1 MTLLDRL
8 TRTVTDTTARGLALA
23 TEVSVVAV
31 RGALGVVPPE
41 VVEQLRRSLA
51 EPLQALLDIPGVVQE
66 TTGLPIPR
74 QALDTAH
81 VMRTLV
87 APDVDDATDAELVR
101 RRFDELIERSTRVGE
116 DAGLPA
122 FLEVVAQLTPDE
134 ARILRLLGDTGPA
147 PVVDL
152 EAVSIVGRGTRTVL
166 PRQTMVAERA
176 GCAHPDDADT
186 YLANLERLGIVE
198 YRDDELEG
206 DEDYQ
211 LIIGTQAYRA
221 AARAYRDDRLW
232 RARGQRR
239 SLHLTAFGRRFLTIC
254 TGRPPSP
261 SPSHRRTTTSARSRG
276 TG

>member
-1 MTLLDRL
+1 MTLFDRL
-8 TRTVTDTTARGLALA
+8 TRTVADTTAKGLSLA
-23 TEVSVVAV
+23 TEVSAIAV
-31 RGALGVVPPE
+31 RGALGAVPPE
-41 VVEQLRRSLA
+41 VVEQLRRSVA
-51 EPLQALLDIPGVVQE
+51 EPLQALLDIPGVVRE

-74 QALDTAH
+74 QALDTAN

-87 APDVDDATDAELVR
+87 APDAEDASDAELVR
-101 RRFDELIERSTRVGE
+101 RRFDELIERSTHVGD

-152 EAVSIVGRGTRTVL
+152 EAISIVGRGTRTVL
-166 PRQTMVAERA
+166 PRQAIVADRA
-176 GCAHPDDADT
+176 GCAHPEDADT
-186 YLANLERLGIVE
+186 YLANLERLGLLE

-206 DEDYQ
+206 HDDYQ
-211 LIIGTQAYRA
+211 LIIGTEPYRA

-239 SLHLTAFGRRFLTIC
+239 SLHLTPFGSRFLGVC
-254 TGRPPSP
+254 TGRPPAP
-261 SPSHRRTTTSARSRG
+261 PRPDARTTTSARSSANG
-276 TG
+276 